1 MLLSEAAEQPPKPR
15 SRLGSSEQLPQVA
28 VELMAPLLDCRME
41 GTDRNVTSDQVAI
54 ATATEFVSLARHPK
68 KAPALS
74 WWGWGGFMARV
85 LWVHLIWRLRRGIVP
100 ILTLPGVV

>member
-15 SRLGSSEQLPQVA
+15 SRLGSSEQVPQVA

-41 GTDRNVTSDQVAI
+41 GTDRNVTSDQVA
-54 ATATEFVSLARHPK
+54 TEFVSWTRHPK
-68 KAPALS
+68 KVPALS

-85 LWVHLIWRLRRGIVP
+85 LWAHLIWRLRRGIVA